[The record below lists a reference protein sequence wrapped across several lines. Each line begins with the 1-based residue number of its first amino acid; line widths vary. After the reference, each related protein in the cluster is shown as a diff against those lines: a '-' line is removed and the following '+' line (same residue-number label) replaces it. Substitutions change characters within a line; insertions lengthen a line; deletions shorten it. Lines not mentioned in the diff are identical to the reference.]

1 MAKRI
6 GEILRAKG
14 YVSETQLNEALQIQ
28 SQSQKHKL
36 LGQILI
42 DQGLITQEQAQLF
55 NYCQKCLMLDLVG
68 RINSTTEL
76 QSLLSAIMEAA
87 RDIMEAEG
95 SSLIVLDHDK
105 GDLIIAVPTGP
116 ASNEI
121 SGTRI
126 PSGKGFCG
134 WVVRHGE
141 PVVVSDVYKDSR
153 FYLDI
158 DKATGFRTRNLI
170 CVPLHTPQGEIMGAI
185 EAVNR
190 RDGKD
195 FSDADVPL
203 FSVFADQAAIAL
215 ERARLQKESL
225 EKQLLEQELSL
236 AYQIQEGFW
245 PKEFPSYPGIGVAA
259 MSLPATHVGGD
270 YYDFVPIQ
278 DDSFAVVIGDV
289 SGKGM
294 PAALLMATLRAM
306 LRTQVENNHPV
317 EETIFLVNNT
327 LVKETPSNKF
337 VTLFYGVLDVA
348 KRELTYVN
356 AGHNPPLLYDH
367 NTGEIK
373 ELADAGGLIIGFI
386 DNLKFEAAR
395 QRLRPGQLLVF
406 FTDGVTEAQNPC
418 EEFFG
423 QERLRAVIREQADKD
438 AQTLMERIYQAVKDF
453 TQNHPQSDD
462 LTMIVLKIEGTRRS
476 DREATKDDER

>member
-1 MAKRI
+1 
-6 GEILRAKG
+6 
-14 YVSETQLNEALQIQ
+14 
-28 SQSQKHKL
+28 
-36 LGQILI
+36 
-42 DQGLITQEQAQLF
+42 
-55 NYCQKCLMLDLVG
+55 
-68 RINSTTEL
+68 
-76 QSLLSAIMEAA
+76 
-87 RDIMEAEG
+87 
-95 SSLIVLDHDK
+95 
-105 GDLIIAVPTGP
+105 
-116 ASNEI
+116 
-121 SGTRI
+121 
-126 PSGKGFCG
+126 
-134 WVVRHGE
+134 
-141 PVVVSDVYKDSR
+141 
-153 FYLDI
+153 
-158 DKATGFRTRNLI
+158 
-170 CVPLHTPQGEIMGAI
+170 
-185 EAVNR
+185 
-190 RDGKD
+190 
-195 FSDADVPL
+195 
-203 FSVFADQAAIAL
+203 
-215 ERARLQKESL
+215 
-225 EKQLLEQELSL
+225 
-236 AYQIQEGFW
+236 
-245 PKEFPSYPGIGVAA
+245 
-259 MSLPATHVGGD
+259 THVGGD

-278 DDSFAVVIGDV
+278 DDTFAVVIGDV

-306 LRTQVENNHPV
+306 LRTQVENNHPI

-418 EEFFG
+418 EELFG

-438 AQTLMERIYQAVKDF
+438 ARTLMERIYQAVKDF

-476 DREATKDDER
+476 DIEGTKDDEP